1 MGCILWK
8 ISPPGGFIDIKL
20 MHFVQLNIN
29 VCLNF
34 AQATVTVQREAAVAA
49 VVLLPPRGAVVCA
62 APLAI
67 LGNRVH
73 LMPMLLEVG
82 LV

>member
-1 MGCILWK
+1 M
-8 ISPPGGFIDIKL
+8 
-20 MHFVQLNIN
+20 NTN

-49 VVLLPPRGAVVCA
+49 VVLLPPRGAV
-62 APLAI
+62 PLVI

-73 LMPMLLEVG
+73 LMLMLLEVG